1 MPVFFL
7 HNPTPF
13 LIKFKTLINPQ
24 SPPKS
29 LRFLAHFRFFSSS
42 SLSFSSGSCFTSVN
56 HTKIVVNST
65 TPMATATPKPPPT
78 IDEGVG
84 IAGKCWI
91 KYRKES
97 TKSLCTPFV
106 VSLAAG
112 DLNLDSFRH
121 YISQDVYFLK
131 AFAQAYARDFF
142 AFFFLFFFS
151 SLCVSCRGFFWLFHR
166 IV

>member
-1 MPVFFL
+1 
-7 HNPTPF
+7 
-13 LIKFKTLINPQ
+13 
-24 SPPKS
+24 
-29 LRFLAHFRFFSSS
+29 
-42 SLSFSSGSCFTSVN
+42 
-56 HTKIVVNST
+56 
-65 TPMATATPKPPPT
+65 MATATPKPPPT

-112 DLNLDSFRH
+112 DLNLDTFRH

-142 AFFFLFFFS
+142 AFFFSFS
-151 SLCVSCRGFFWLFHR
+151 FLRYVYLAVVSFGCFIESFDFLEMDEKMGL
-166 IV
+166 V